1 MAMLMILCSSQVR
14 SNAQALRR
22 ETDHRG
28 FALLELIVAAL
39 ISTLLAVWAA
49 DMWVNRINDSVAQS
63 SASWMRTAK
72 TAATHYLARH
82 GSTIRMAESA
92 TALNAEGYENW
103 ARPTISELINQAL
116 LPQGFPAR
124 FASGPALALHILR
137 SGACPGQDCDLQA
150 LIYTDGALMPEI
162 GSADYAAMQAQWLLA
177 ARGEGGAVFAATP
190 NRIAGASFEF
200 LNPPE
205 MGMTALPAGAVAM
218 AVTVEQ
224 TQAMDF
230 LKVKDERDPQ
240 FQAALSVQGTVTTE
254 QSLRAADTLWL
265 GYRAFAQAPCSEDGL
280 VARENFGGLLVCRGM
295 RWVSAGGVGGGGF
308 SVNSSTGCTMDT
320 MNPVTGAC
328 TCPTSYTAVRIA
340 DSGIDAGAGRTRGYM
355 CVG

>member
-14 SNAQALRR
+14 SNAKALQR

-72 TAATHYLARH
+72 TAAAHYLSRH
-82 GSTIRMAESA
+82 GSTIRLAESA
-92 TALNAEGYENW
+92 TALNAQGYDNW

-137 SGACPGQDCDLQA
+137 SGMCPGQDCDLQA
-150 LIYTDGALMPEI
+150 LIYTEGALMPEI
-162 GSADYAAMQAQWLLA
+162 GSADYAAMQAQWILA
-177 ARGEGGAVFAATP
+177 ARGEGGAV
-190 NRIAGASFEF
+190 
-200 LNPPE
+200 
-205 MGMTALPAGAVAM
+205 TALPVGAVAM

-240 FQAALSVQGTVTTE
+240 FQATLSVQGTVTTE
-254 QSLRAADTLWL
+254 ESLRAADTLWL
-265 GYRAFAQAPCSEDGL
+265 GHRAFAQAPCSEDGL

-340 DSGIDAGAGRTRGYM
+340 DSGVDAGAGRTRGYM